1 MKFTRLAVKGWRQFD
16 DVDIEIHPR
25 LTVIT
30 GANGAGKTTLLSLL
44 TQHLGWARPYL
55 ASPRQGRDGS
65 ISYLSGV
72 IRGMFSWLRGESEAS
87 SEFGYVTY
95 SNGQK
100 AVLSVSPTGG
110 VEYGITI
117 NPQSHIQGI
126 SIPSHRVASRY
137 QQIGSIPTTGIGAVQ
152 AFHNYCNE
160 QMNRYVHGHA
170 HSGVSP
176 MFRMKEALIS
186 MATFGAGN
194 GYVQG
199 RPDLLKSYLGFI
211 EVLRAVI
218 PSTLGFISLEI
229 RTPDVVLIT
238 RSGEFL
244 LDSVSGGV
252 GAVVD
257 LAWQIFT
264 YSDQA
269 SEFVVVIDE
278 PENHLHPS
286 MQRELLPNLLK
297 AFPNVQFVVATHS
310 PFIVTA
316 VRDSVV
322 NVLAYR
328 SNKLE
333 ASLAGLAPEL
343 SVYSRVL
350 DHVNKA
356 GSANE
361 VLRDVLGLDT
371 TIPVWASHELQVS
384 IDKFRG
390 MPLTEQVV
398 RDLGKV

>member
-1 MKFTRLAVKGWRQFD
+1 M
-16 DVDIEIHPR
+16 
-25 LTVIT
+25 
-30 GANGAGKTTLLSLL
+30 
-44 TQHLGWARPYL
+44 
-55 ASPRQGRDGS
+55 
-65 ISYLSGV
+65 
-72 IRGMFSWLRGESEAS
+72 
-87 SEFGYVTY
+87 
-95 SNGQK
+95 
-100 AVLSVSPTGG
+100 
-110 VEYGITI
+110 
-117 NPQSHIQGI
+117 NPLH
-126 SIPSHRVASRY
+126 
-137 QQIGSIPTTGIGAVQ
+137 
-152 AFHNYCNE
+152 E
-160 QMNRYVHGHA
+160 
-170 HSGVSP
+170 
-176 MFRMKEALIS
+176 
-186 MATFGAGN
+186 
-194 GYVQG
+194 
-199 RPDLLKSYLGFI
+199 
-211 EVLRAVI
+211 
-218 PSTLGFISLEI
+218 
-229 RTPDVVLIT
+229 
-238 RSGEFL
+238 
-244 LDSVSGGV
+244 
-252 GAVVD
+252 AVVSRICGELIRPF

-398 RDLGKV
+398 RDLDKDLAERGLSDFLPDAVDGLSVGRNS